1 MSTIRPF
8 LSSGVRIAVVP
19 DDHPS
24 DQEPEEVSENAD
36 FSDELEGSCE
46 LMSDVTSDA
55 ANNQDQAKRE
65 DDERKSRRLRK
76 RWEDYFDSLNIR
88 DDD

>member
-8 LSSGVRIAVVP
+8 LSSGIRMAVVP
-19 DDHPS
+19 DEHSS
-24 DQEPEEVSENAD
+24 DEEPEEVSENAD
-36 FSDELEGSCE
+36 FSEELESSCE

-55 ANNQDQAKRE
+55 ANNEDEAKRD
-65 DDERKSRRLRK
+65 DDERRSRRLRK
-76 RWEDYFDSLNIR
+76 RWEDYFDSMSNR